1 MHQNQIDMKKQ
12 ENKANFIWVAG
23 SKLVELFGRKD
34 EEVKQIR
41 LIDDKDNEFIAKD
54 VSDISMSYT
63 KEKNELTIFI
73 NTIEMMVKGISG

>member
-1 MHQNQIDMKKQ
+1 MKKQ
-12 ENKANFIWVAG
+12 ENKANFIWVAED
-23 SKLVELFGRKD
+23 KLLELFGLKD